1 VGLIPQ
7 KILNKTIL
15 DTTTP
20 ENANL
25 LFNNNQVINGKKM
38 KIIKE
43 ELILKCVEEKYV
55 YEF

>member
-1 VGLIPQ
+1 MGLIPQ

-25 LFNNNQVINGKKM
+25 LFNNNQVINDKKM